1 MSCLEVTEY
10 PGGILRRGDGLT
22 KTINTTGNA
31 CIDTNG
37 KLYICCNEGIS
48 VLDTEHIWYNEVQ
61 PIIKVTRIDIDGTS
75 YEFDD
80 LNDGLVIKSDASK
93 VTIDFAVFSYTNRS
107 NIKVEY
113 RLEGF
118 ESNPTELHGD
128 DVLQAVYTN
137 LDGGV
142 YTFTVNAYNGDGTA
156 CAEPLSFVIEKE
168 KSVFESPMAR
178 IIDIQ
183 SGNCIFTSGP
193 HGDPCQTDAE
203 IQDLCVGAVVERA

>member
-1 MSCLEVTEY
+1 M
-10 PGGILRRGDGLT
+10 
-22 KTINTTGNA
+22 
-31 CIDTNG
+31 
-37 KLYICCNEGIS
+37 
-48 VLDTEHIWYNEVQ
+48 Q

-168 KSVFESPMAR
+168 RVSLKVRWHVLS
-178 IIDIQ
+178 
-183 SGNCIFTSGP
+183 
-193 HGDPCQTDAE
+193 
-203 IQDLCVGAVVERA
+203 

>member
-1 MSCLEVTEY
+1 M
-10 PGGILRRGDGLT
+10 
-22 KTINTTGNA
+22 
-31 CIDTNG
+31 
-37 KLYICCNEGIS
+37 
-48 VLDTEHIWYNEVQ
+48 
-61 PIIKVTRIDIDGTS
+61 
-75 YEFDD
+75 
-80 LNDGLVIKSDASK
+80 
-93 VTIDFAVFSYTNRS
+93 TIDFAVFSYTNRS

-178 IIDIQ
+178 IILIF
-183 SGNCIFTSGP
+183 SLVIVFFTSGP

-203 IQDLCVGAVVERA
+203 IQDLCVGAVVREHEEAVKTSTAKNDYLANMSNEIKTPIHAMMVKADELLHMVDKDSPYRRISAVSMISEMISWRVSMILYYLPNWNLDVLSWRRVITQSRIW